1 MNLAIVIGI
10 SEYNNQKDLP
20 ACKNDANYFYN
31 ILNLSQKYSDILYI
45 HEKTDSDSIMN
56 KIEEYIKKHSSE
68 KIKEVLLYFSGHGYY
83 NEEEF
88 YFCTSNINVSMINST
103 SIINS
108 QLDMLIRGLSPE
120 VYVKIIDACESG
132 SLYIKNINDRKN
144 IFEKNKNEFKS
155 CYFFSSSE
163 CNQSSYANGFIS
175 DFTKSILEVIKKEI
189 TIDKIDNVKYRHI
202 LNALSDEY
210 ESNDRQKPFY
220 VMQGNLSDIFVS
232 KNDELDTF
240 LQEMNFSNHDK
251 IDDCNSIENNVE
263 TMNKLIPAQS
273 AAINVKEELI
283 AKISSNLRENVSEI
297 LKNYEYNEEIISIT
311 TDSVFNKVKV
321 GEWLSENKNKYFVFA
336 EERYS
341 KKYNN
346 PFDSL
351 NEIFNQ
357 DKIEYQVSGFKLN
370 ADEKNSVYQLELK
383 SPNHLPKYCC
393 QLVVIYSLTKIYL
406 FYYFN
411 YSYPKNWQDYLDYVV
426 SDKMNIATVIINDK
440 QSLDS
445 AVNDIYINFQLYC
458 EENLKKY
465 LDILLK

>member
-10 SEYNNQKDLP
+10 SKYNNQRNLP
-20 ACKNDANYFYN
+20 ACKNDADYFFN

-45 HEKTDSDSIMN
+45 YENTDSDSIMN
-56 KIEEYIKKHSSE
+56 KIEEYIKKYSSE
-68 KIKEVLLYFSGHGYY
+68 KINEVLLYFSGHGYY

-88 YFCTSNINVSMINST
+88 YFCTSNIDVSMINST

-108 QLDMLIRGLSPE
+108 QIDMLIRGLSPE

-132 SLYIKNINDRKN
+132 SSYIKNINDRKN
-144 IFEKNKNEFKS
+144 IFEKNKNEFKT
-155 CYFFSSSE
+155 CYFLSSSE
-163 CNQSSYANGFIS
+163 CNQSSYANEFIS
-175 DFTKSILEVIKKEI
+175 NFTKSVLEIIKKYI
-189 TIDKIDNVKYRHI
+189 TIDGIDDVKYRHI

-210 ESNDRQKPFY
+210 EFNDSQKPFF

-232 KNDELDTF
+232 KNDELNSF
-240 LQEMNFSNHDK
+240 LQNMDFSNHNE
-251 IDDCNSIENNVE
+251 IDACDSMENDVE
-263 TMNKLIPAQS
+263 AMDKLIPTQS
-273 AAINVKEELI
+273 AAINVKDELV
-283 AKISSNLRENVSEI
+283 AKILSNLKENASEI
-297 LKNYEYNEEIISIT
+297 LEKYAYNEEIINIT
-311 TDSVFNKVKV
+311 ADNIFNKAKI

-357 DKIEYQVSGFKLN
+357 SKIEYQVSGFKLN
-370 ADEKNSVYQLELK
+370 VDEKNSAYQLELK
-383 SPNHLPKYCC
+383 SLNHLPKYCC

-411 YSYPKNWQDYLDYVV
+411 YSYPQNWQDYLDYVV
-426 SDKMNIATVIINDK
+426 SDKINIATVIINDK

-445 AVNDIYINFQLYC
+445 AVNDVYKSFQSYC